1 MADYRLR
8 VDEIYQDF
16 TLNDCK
22 LLFSKS
28 QDNILLEDVIA
39 VTQTEAFD
47 DEDWKTVLHY
57 IKKGSDYRW
66 TKEEITVSGEL
77 EIRQRFLDDIREK
90 LEKMSVKPGYTLD
103 IIKEFDCSTV
113 DGIVLCGGDGTYNEG
128 MNAILRKTQESA
140 GIDFNNCDDPVKLC
154 RCCDDDGNVKDKTV
168 SYRFDNILNDECT
181 INSEQWNPNNLQM
194 VIYRQCY
201 QYRLIKRHFDRI
213 FRRPTY
219 NLEKPELDV
228 R

>member
-8 VDEIYQDF
+8 VDEIDQDF

-28 QDNILLEDVIA
+28 QDNVLLEDVIA

-90 LEKMSVKPGYTLD
+90 LEKISNKRPKKLLVILNPISGKRQSESSYEEQVAPLFNLANIETTVKVSVKPGYTLD

-140 GIDFNNCDDPVKLC
+140 GIDFNNCDVDFVPT
-154 RCCDDDGNVKDKTV
+154 KT
-168 SYRFDNILNDECT
+168 T
-181 INSEQWNPNNLQM
+181 IGLIPTGYLFNWHATHSE
-194 VIYRQCY
+194 Y
-201 QYRLIKRHFDRI
+201 
-213 FRRPTY
+213 
-219 NLEKPELDV
+219 LEN
-228 R
+228 